1 MEIAFIILPLLIF
14 LARVVNVGLGTLRV
28 IFVSKGFKVL
38 APMFGFFEILVWI
51 VATKG
56 VLDNNAG
63 FWVYIAYAA
72 GFGIGNLVGICVEER
87 LYIGK
92 VMLRIITQKDADD
105 LIKNLRKEGYPLTVI
120 DAKGRDGDVNV
131 IYSVIE
137 KRDLKAI
144 VKTITKTNP
153 HAFYSVE
160 DLRFASRGK
169 VPLDTEKL
177 VNFERKINEN

>member
-14 LARVVNVGLGTLRV
+14 LARVINVAFGTLRV
-28 IFVSKGFKVL
+28 IFVSKGFKFL
-38 APMFGFFEILVWI
+38 APLFGFFEILVWI

-63 FWVYIAYAA
+63 FWVYIAYAG
-72 GFGIGNLVGICVEER
+72 GFAMGNLVGICIEER

-92 VMLRIITQKDADD
+92 VMLRIITQKDGDD
-105 LIKNLRKEGYPLTVI
+105 LIKNLRKEGYPLTII

-131 IYSVIE
+131 IYSVVE

-144 VKTITKTNP
+144 VKTIKRTNP
-153 HAFYSVE
+153 NAFYSVE
-160 DLRFASRGK
+160 DLRFATRAH
-169 VPLDTEKL
+169 VPIRADKL
-177 VNFERKINEN
+177 VDAERKLE